1 MSWNTEFK
9 IIATTVIT
17 GVLAYFRIIAI
28 PIFVLFVFMVLD
40 YITGMATAWVHCE
53 ISSRTGL
60 IGIIKKVMYLVLIA
74 VGIGADWVINFGLS
88 AVGIQFDC
96 AYFIGL
102 LITIWL
108 ILNELMS
115 ILENIG
121 EINDHTYPKFLK
133 DILSHIK
140 KAIEDKA
147 GHNED
152 DD

>member
-1 MSWNTEFK
+1 MNWNTELK
-9 IIATTVIT
+9 IISTAVLT
-17 GVLAYFRIIAI
+17 GILAYFRIIAI
-28 PIFVLFVFMVLD
+28 PILVLITFMILD
-40 YITGMATAWVHCE
+40 YLTGLAAAWVHRE
-53 ISSRTGL
+53 ISSRTGI

-74 VGIGADWVINFGLS
+74 VGIGADWIINFGLS
-88 AVGIQFDC
+88 AIGIGFDC
-96 AYFIGL
+96 AYFVGL

-121 EINDHTYPKFLK
+121 EINDNTYPKFLK

-147 GHNED
+147 GGNYEKY
-152 DD
+152 